1 MLAVY
6 LSRKDLF
13 VRAGFRQRHTPFA
26 QKFQGGFRCGQRIPI
41 RVRIPEVGFMSLL

>member
-13 VRAGFRQRHTPFA
+13 VRAGFRQWHTPFA
-26 QKFQGGFRCGQRIPI
+26 RIFQGGFRCGQRIPKT
-41 RVRIPEVGFMSLL
+41 VRIPEAGSIPLL